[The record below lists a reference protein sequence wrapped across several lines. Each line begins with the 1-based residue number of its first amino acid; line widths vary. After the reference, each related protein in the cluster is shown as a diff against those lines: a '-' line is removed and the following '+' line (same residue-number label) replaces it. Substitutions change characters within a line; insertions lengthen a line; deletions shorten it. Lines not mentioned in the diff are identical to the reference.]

1 MSTEQ
6 TPGTIVLR
14 GLPRGCQITDRL
26 YDDPTH
32 RYELGDVLAI
42 TLPTGLTLDVG
53 WDEDCPDEPL
63 RIVVFKDYFGDKLV
77 DFRVRKIMEV
87 VTEVESLAWM

>member
-1 MSTEQ
+1 VSTEQ
-6 TPGTIVLR
+6 APGTIVLR
-14 GLPRGCQITDRL
+14 GLPRGCQVAGGL
-26 YDDPTH
+26 YDDPAH

-53 WDEDCPDEPL
+53 WDEDCPAEPF

-77 DFRVRKIMEV
+77 DFRVREIKKV